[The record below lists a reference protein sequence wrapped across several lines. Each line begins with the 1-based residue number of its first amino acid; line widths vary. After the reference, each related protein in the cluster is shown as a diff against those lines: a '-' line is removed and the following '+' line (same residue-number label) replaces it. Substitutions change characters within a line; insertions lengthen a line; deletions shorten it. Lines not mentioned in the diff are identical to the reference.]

1 MSTASPP
8 ARLDCN
14 ESPATLRIGAVISA
28 SRAERRKLLAQ
39 LPLRVLTVVVVLGPL
54 AFAVLLRVQSG
65 APSDALFG
73 AWVHSSGYAV
83 SLVILGFASNWGF
96 PIMAGIL
103 AGDLFA
109 GEDRQ
114 GTWKT
119 ILTRSRSLEEM
130 FAGKLL
136 AAILLALGLGLLL
149 AVASLVAGLSLAG
162 AHPLVDFGGRELSP
176 GHVLMLVVLSWLI
189 CLPPLLAYT
198 SLAILFSVAT
208 RNGII
213 GVLGPVV
220 VALITQLLNLI
231 GKGVWVHLL
240 LIGSAFDGWHG
251 LFAGH
256 AFLGPLLVSLVVCL
270 IWIAIALGSAWR
282 ILNRRDFIG
291 EGETPRTGWRAPL
304 RIALASTVLIGAL
317 ALASGVGPAGIT
329 AARLSASFAPE
340 FRRLTALQ
348 QKLLGHPIPAGTRFR
363 ILSTCG
369 ARHSRRE
376 GPGDWTCTMHVY
388 VVLPG
393 GTAPLTD
400 TPVSYDVS
408 VQSNGCYKASSP
420 PAYVGQAQ
428 IRDTRGQ
435 LVVNPLVIIYGCL
448 NIL

>member
-1 MSTASPP
+1 MSTASPS
-8 ARLDCN
+8 ARLGSD
-14 ESPATLRIGAVISA
+14 ESPPTVRIAAVISA
-28 SRAERRKLLAQ
+28 SRTERRKLVAQ
-39 LPLRVLTVVVVLGPL
+39 LPLRVLTVVAVLGPL
-54 AFAVLLRVQSG
+54 VFAVLLKVQSG
-65 APSDALFG
+65 TPSDALFG
-73 AWVHSSGYAV
+73 VWVHSSGYAV
-83 SLVILGFASNWGF
+83 SLVILSFAANWGF
-96 PIMAGIL
+96 PIMAGVL

-119 ILTRSRSLEEM
+119 ILTRSRTLEEV
-130 FAGKLL
+130 FAGKVLT
-136 AAILLALGLGLLL
+136 AILLALGLGLLL
-149 AVASLVAGLSLAG
+149 AVAGLVAGLSLAG
-162 AHPLVDFGGRELSP
+162 AHPLLDFGGRELSP
-176 GHVLMLVVLSWLI
+176 GHVLVLVGLSWLI

-220 VALITQLLNLI
+220 VALITQLLNLV

-240 LIGSAFDGWHG
+240 LISSAFDGWHG

-256 AFLGPLLVSLVVCL
+256 AFLGPLLVSLVSCL
-270 IWIAIALGSAWR
+270 IWITVALGSAWR

-291 EGETPRTGWRAPL
+291 EGDAPRAGWRAPL
-304 RIALASTVLIGAL
+304 RIALASTALIGAL
-317 ALASGVGPAGIT
+317 ALASSLGPAGVT

-340 FRRLTALQ
+340 FRRLTSLQ

-363 ILSTCG
+363 ILPMCG

-388 VVLPG
+388 VVLPD
-393 GTAPLTD
+393 GTTPLTD

-435 LVVNPLVIIYGCL
+435 LVGNPLVTIYGCM

>member
-1 MSTASPP
+1 VISTA
-8 ARLDCN
+8 R
-14 ESPATLRIGAVISA
+14 T
-28 SRAERRKLLAQ
+28 ERRKLIAQ
-39 LPLRVLTVVVVLGPL
+39 LPLRVLTVVAVLGPL
-54 AFAVLLRVQSG
+54 IFAVLLKVQSG
-65 APSDALFG
+65 TPSDALFG
-73 AWVHSSGYAV
+73 VWVHSSGYAV
-83 SLVILGFASNWGF
+83 SLVILSFAANWGF
-96 PIMAGIL
+96 PIMAGVL
-103 AGDLFA
+103 AGDMFA

-119 ILTRSRSLEEM
+119 ILTRSRSLEDV
-130 FAGKLL
+130 FAGKVLT
-136 AAILLALGLGLLL
+136 AVLLALGLGLIL
-149 AVASLVAGLSLAG
+149 AVASLVAGLSLVG
-162 AHPLVDFGGRELSP
+162 AHPLLDFGGRELSP
-176 GHVLMLVVLSWLI
+176 GHVLLLVSLSWLI

-256 AFLGPLLVSLVVCL
+256 VFLGPLLVSLVVSL
-270 IWIAIALGSAWR
+270 AWIAGALAGAWR
-282 ILNRRDFIG
+282 ILARRDFIG
-291 EGETPRTGWRAPL
+291 EGDATRSGWRAPV
-304 RIALASTVLIGAL
+304 RIALASAALITVL
-317 ALASGVGPAGIT
+317 ALASSIGPAGVT
-329 AARLSASFAPE
+329 AGRLTASFAPE
-340 FRRLTALQ
+340 FRRLTTLQ
-348 QKLLGHPIPAGTRFR
+348 QNLLGHPIPAGARFR
-363 ILSTCG
+363 ILPICG
-369 ARHSRRE
+369 TRGTRRE
-376 GPGDWTCTMHVY
+376 GPGDWACTMHVY

-400 TPVSYDVS
+400 TPVSYDLS

-420 PAYVGQAQ
+420 PAYVGAAQ
-428 IRDTRGQ
+428 IRDTHGR